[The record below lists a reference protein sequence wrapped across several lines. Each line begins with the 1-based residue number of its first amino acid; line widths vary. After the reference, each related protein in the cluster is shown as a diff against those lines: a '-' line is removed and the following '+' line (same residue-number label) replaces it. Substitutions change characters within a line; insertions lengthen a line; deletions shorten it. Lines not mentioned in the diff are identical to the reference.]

1 MWGLCRRMHGRPPD
15 TSLIGRI
22 GSDFGGLPLCQS
34 DDSSVT
40 SFGPAP
46 IPQTP
51 GAIQAS
57 FIAQQASGP
66 RAREKTKPQ
75 EADTPRFMIRDEV
88 RISDPVKSE
97 EIDPKP
103 DAVEEWKH
111 RRPRDP
117 RREQKFETPKP
128 RAEGDGEA
136 HLDIRA

>member
-1 MWGLCRRMHGRPPD
+1 M
-15 TSLIGRI
+15 
-22 GSDFGGLPLCQS
+22 
-34 DDSSVT
+34 T

-46 IPQTP
+46 IPQVP

-66 RAREKTKPQ
+66 RPREKTKPQ
-75 EADTPRFMIRDEV
+75 EADPRRLVNRDEV
-88 RISDPVKSE
+88 HISDPVKSE

-117 RREQKFETPKP
+117 RRERSPETPKS
-128 RAEGDGEA
+128 RGDGDGEM
-136 HLDIRA
+136 HLDVRA

>member
-1 MWGLCRRMHGRPPD
+1 
-15 TSLIGRI
+15 
-22 GSDFGGLPLCQS
+22 
-34 DDSSVT
+34 VT
-40 SFGPAP
+40 SFGPTP

-51 GAIQAS
+51 GAIQSS

-66 RAREKTKPQ
+66 RARAKNKPQ
-75 EADTPRFMIRDEV
+75 EADAPRSMIKDEV
-88 RISDPVKSE
+88 QISDPMKAE

-117 RREQKFETPKP
+117 RREHAFETPKP
-128 RAEGDGEA
+128 RPDGDGEA

>member
-1 MWGLCRRMHGRPPD
+1 M
-15 TSLIGRI
+15 
-22 GSDFGGLPLCQS
+22 
-34 DDSSVT
+34 T
-40 SFGPAP
+40 SFGPNP
-46 IPQTP
+46 IPQMP
-51 GAIQAS
+51 GSIQAS

-75 EADTPRFMIRDEV
+75 EADRPRSTIKDEV

-117 RREQKFETPKP
+117 RRDQPFETPKP
-128 RAEGDGEA
+128 RSEGDGEV

>member
-1 MWGLCRRMHGRPPD
+1 M
-15 TSLIGRI
+15 
-22 GSDFGGLPLCQS
+22 
-34 DDSSVT
+34 
-40 SFGPAP
+40 
-46 IPQTP
+46 P
-51 GAIQAS
+51 GAIQSS

-75 EADTPRFMIRDEV
+75 EADPRRSTIRDEV

-97 EIDPKP
+97 AVDPKP

-117 RREQKFETPKP
+117 RREQALETPKP
-128 RAEGDGEA
+128 RAEGEGET